1 MLYFGNSFGG
11 SSSKMLVTQTR
22 QLDLNEEGS
31 AVDVN
36 FYDSG
41 SQSVVVYATMYGSLI
56 GWDLRSPNIAWK
68 LENDLKHG

>member
-1 MLYFGNSFGG
+1 
-11 SSSKMLVTQTR
+11 MLVTQTR

-31 AVDVN
+31 AVDVS